1 MVDIWD
7 GSVAQCR
14 FFEQQAGLSQPML
27 MLGGRTTGTARSF
40 DAELE
45 HYFVIDGSGVILYER
60 NRADGA
66 TDNLPPWREDEIG
79 AAIDAALTALP
90 ARETTFDGLKALYR

>member
-7 GSVAQCR
+7 GSTAQCE
-14 FFEQQAGLSQPML
+14 FFEQQAGLGQPML
-27 MLGGRTTGTARSF
+27 MMGGRTTGTARRF
-40 DAELE
+40 DAAIE

-66 TDNLPPWREDEIG
+66 TDNLPPWREDEIA
-79 AAIDAALTALP
+79 AAIDAALLALP
-90 ARETTFDGLKALYR
+90 TREETFASVKALWR